1 MKPIIVISASY
12 NLKNSEKKYF
22 LHDSYVKAIRAAG
35 GIPLLIPITAD
46 VEVIFSLVCLLLPY
60 FCPPVVPQWGFG
72 GQNYVPNIF
81 WTHTT

>member
-46 VEVIFSLVCLLLPY
+46 VEEIKKYIYL
-60 FCPPVVPQWGFG
+60 
-72 GQNYVPNIF
+72 
-81 WTHTT
+81 